1 MIVELR
7 SSFRSSPSHAPL
19 VAFGFDRGRWTMW
32 TKHRAESVLRQV
44 VSLAGL
50 QPPEYVLHSLRIGGA
65 NHLAAG
71 RASPEEFRREERWA
85 GMTGGR
91 VFVATAEMP
100 SGSLVS
106 WGSACM
112 KRCSSW
118 GKGRS
123 GGGNPDGPGVV
134 YGDQIMFSAMFGLLS
149 LSAKGGVGGLG
160 VLVLCP
166 YRKPAALVVGA
177 DRTYLLPVGFYWFY
191 AWAFGWR
198 GSVLF
203 PRFFTLPLCQAK
215 GCKLIKI

>member
-1 MIVELR
+1 
-7 SSFRSSPSHAPL
+7 
-19 VAFGFDRGRWTMW
+19 MW

-166 YRKPAALVVGA
+166 YRKPAALVVGGRQNLPPA
-177 DRTYLLPVGFYWFY
+177 CWILL
-191 AWAFGWR
+191 
-198 GSVLF
+198 VLCMGVWMERIRSIPAVF
-203 PRFFTLPLCQAK
+203 HSPPLSSK
-215 GCKLIKI
+215 GV